1 MSNEIS
7 NGMSNDVT
15 NEQLR
20 ARRAAAVTPGAI
32 STHPFSPVKAK
43 GSYVWDVEGKRY
55 LDFSTGIA
63 AMNLGHSHPGV
74 VEAVSRQV
82 AEFQHLCFAV
92 GMHQNYIEL
101 AERLNALAPGS
112 SKKKSFLVNSGAE
125 AVENA
130 VKIARAYTG
139 RAGIVSFTHAFHGRT
154 YMALSLT
161 GKANPYKAGFVVRAA
176 EVYRAQYPY
185 HYRNPWGAQTEEE
198 TGERALAALKD
209 QVRTTI
215 GVDEVAAFL
224 IEPVAG
230 EGGFIPAPKN
240 FLAGLREFATEIGAL
255 WIDDEV
261 QTGVGRTGR
270 MWAVDHYGLEP
281 DIVASAKGLSSGFP
295 LSAVVAKAE
304 IMDAMPPGSLG
315 STFGGNVTG
324 VAAALATLEAIDRE
338 GLLERSARLGEK
350 MRAKLDEF
358 KERFAAIGDVR
369 GLGSMVAM
377 EFVEEDG
384 TTPDTRSVDAVV
396 SSARDHGLIL
406 LSTGT
411 YSNVVR
417 LLPPINL
424 SDEELEE
431 GMAIIEKCLAQVL
444 GGGSQRR
451 VDERVPQA
459 VS

>member
-1 MSNEIS
+1 MSKA
-7 NGMSNDVT
+7 VT
-15 NEQLR
+15 NQQLR
-20 ARRAAAVTPGAI
+20 SRRAEAVTPGAI
-32 STHPFSPVKAK
+32 STHPFSPVRAK

-63 AMNLGHSHPGV
+63 AMNLGHSHPSV
-74 VEAVSRQV
+74 VEAVTKQV

-101 AERLNALAPGS
+101 AERLNASAPGP

-154 YMALSLT
+154 YMAFSLT
-161 GKANPYKAGFVVRAA
+161 GKASPYKAGFVMRAA

-209 QVRTTI
+209 LVRTTI

-230 EGGFIPAPKN
+230 EGGFIPAPRN

-261 QTGVGRTGR
+261 QTGVGRTGK
-270 MWAVDHYGLEP
+270 MWAVDHYDLEP
-281 DIVASAKGLSSGFP
+281 DILASAKALSSGFP

-324 VAAALATLEAIDRE
+324 VAAALATLETIE
-338 GLLERSARLGEK
+338 KENLLERSARLGEQ
-350 MRAKLDEF
+350 MRSRLDRF
-358 KERFAAIGDVR
+358 KERFAGIGDVR
-369 GLGSMVAM
+369 GLGAMVAM
-377 EFVEEDG
+377 EFVGQDG
-384 TTPDTRSVDAVV
+384 TTPDTKSVDAIVAA
-396 SSARDHGLIL
+396 ARERGLIL

-411 YSNVVR
+411 YANVVR
-417 LLPPINL
+417 LLPPLNL
-424 SDEELEE
+424 TDEELDEGFAILESSLEE
-431 GMAIIEKCLAQVL
+431 VL
-444 GGGSQRR
+444 GAGRQAEVAEHR
-451 VDERVPQA
+451 DERVPE
-459 VS
+459 VVG

>member
-1 MSNEIS
+1 
-7 NGMSNDVT
+7 VT

-20 ARRAAAVTPGAI
+20 ARRAEAVTPGAI
-32 STHPFSPVKAK
+32 STHPFSPVRAK
-43 GSYVWDVEGKRY
+43 GSYVWDVEDKRY

-63 AMNLGHSHPGV
+63 AMNLGHSHPSV
-74 VEAVSRQV
+74 VQAVSKQV

-112 SKKKSFLVNSGAE
+112 TKKKSFLVNSGAE

-139 RAGIVSFTHAFHGRT
+139 RAGIVAFTHAFHGRT
-154 YMALSLT
+154 YMAFSLT
-161 GKANPYKAGFVVRAA
+161 GKANPYKAGFVLRAA

-185 HYRNPWGAQTEEE
+185 HYRNPWGAQSEEE

-230 EGGFIPAPKN
+230 EGGFIPAPRN

-261 QTGVGRTGR
+261 QSGIGRTGK

-281 DIVASAKGLSSGFP
+281 DIVASALALSSGFP
-295 LSAVVAKAE
+295 LSAVIAKAE

-324 VAAALATLEAIDRE
+324 VAAALATLDVIERE
-338 GLLERSARLGEK
+338 GLLERSRKLGEK
-350 MRAKLDEF
+350 MKARLDGF
-358 KERFAAIGDVR
+358 KERFPAIGDVR

-377 EFVEEDG
+377 EFVQADG
-384 TTPDTRSVDAVV
+384 KTPDTKSVDAIVTT
-396 SSARDHGLIL
+396 ARDLGLIL

-417 LLPPINL
+417 LLPPLNL
-424 SDEELEE
+424 SDAELDE
-431 GMAIIEKCLAQVL
+431 GMAIIEKSLERALRDGRPSKVE
-444 GGGSQRR
+444 
-451 VDERVPQA
+451 ERVPEA
-459 VS
+459 VI